1 MTLYLVTPSQN
12 HLTVFSNSASTINQ
26 ELINAI
32 PKIFSQTDDGYKV
45 TEISENL
52 RVMDI
57 GCIKMCARIETIINN
72 LTPADAKSE
81 ATMRQ
86 VLINSFMFG

>member
-1 MTLYLVTPSQN
+1 MTPAQN
-12 HLTVFSNSASTINQ
+12 NLTVFSNSASTINQ

-32 PKIFSQTDDGYKV
+32 PKIFSSTEEGYKV

-52 RVMDI
+52 RVLDV
-57 GCIKMCARIETIINN
+57 GCIKLCARIETIINN

-81 ATMRQ
+81 ATMKQ
-86 VLINSFMFG
+86 LLINSFMFG